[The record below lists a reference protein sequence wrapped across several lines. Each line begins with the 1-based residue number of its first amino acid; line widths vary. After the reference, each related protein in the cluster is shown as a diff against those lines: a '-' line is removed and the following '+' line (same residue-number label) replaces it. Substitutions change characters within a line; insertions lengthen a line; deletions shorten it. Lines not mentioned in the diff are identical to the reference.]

1 MRNFKI
7 WLLLFCCFL
16 FIFYFHIHISHRY
29 IDCVKKKVEKHLIN
43 HGLGRWVGSVP
54 VDELLVESCGDYN
67 VAMRNSIVR
76 ARDEID
82 KHERAERSMHRKILK
97 HEVKIERGRR
107 ARGGMHWDV
116 KKEVGSLLE
125 RGATRSA
132 TTSVND
138 LAFMLLPELQMS
150 SPPKKKEG
158 EWADAWNVLR

>member
-1 MRNFKI
+1 MF
-7 WLLLFCCFL
+7 